1 MSAAVKWHDYLSRA
15 LFAARCSRSTSLLR
29 VPLSVLLPF
38 FFFLSFLPFFFFFFC
53 YTLASDRSIDSRGFL
68 HGEEVGNSC
77 TVHGEEGRGQEGRVG
92 RSLKTDPL
100 KFFRRFPRW

>member
-15 LFAARCSRSTSLLR
+15 LFAARCSRSTSPS
-29 VPLSVLLPF
+29 VSVLFL
-38 FFFLSFLPFFFFFFC
+38 FFLLYSCL
-53 YTLASDRSIDSRGFL
+53 DWSIDSRGFL
-68 HGEEVGNSC
+68 HGEEVGNSR
-77 TVHGEEGRGQEGRVG
+77 TVVWG